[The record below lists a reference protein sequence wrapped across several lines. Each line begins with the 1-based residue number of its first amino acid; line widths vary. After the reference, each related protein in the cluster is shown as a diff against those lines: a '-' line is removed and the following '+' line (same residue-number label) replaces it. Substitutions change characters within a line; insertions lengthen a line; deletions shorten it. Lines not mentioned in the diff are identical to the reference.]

1 MYFCEQQITVKTAPL
16 YILVLCFVFA
26 CAENVSVYFSLYED
40 HAINRGFIASAF
52 AEDLMLC
59 TRACAAEMSCNT
71 ANYVTTEKKCYL
83 SKERMENI
91 SSEDDLRDF
100 KGCYLIE
107 KVRIFPYLF
116 SFDI

>member
-40 HAINRGFIASAF
+40 RAINRGFIASAY

-59 TRACAAEMSCNT
+59 TRACAAEMNCNT

-83 SKERMENI
+83 SKERMETI

>member
-16 YILVLCFVFA
+16 YILVLHFLLA

-40 HAINRGFIASAF
+40 RAINRGFIASDF

-59 TRACAAEMSCNT
+59 TRACAAEMNCNT
-71 ANYVTTEKKCYL
+71 ANYVKTEKKCYL

-91 SSEDDLRDF
+91 SSEDHLRDL

-116 SFDI
+116 SFDV